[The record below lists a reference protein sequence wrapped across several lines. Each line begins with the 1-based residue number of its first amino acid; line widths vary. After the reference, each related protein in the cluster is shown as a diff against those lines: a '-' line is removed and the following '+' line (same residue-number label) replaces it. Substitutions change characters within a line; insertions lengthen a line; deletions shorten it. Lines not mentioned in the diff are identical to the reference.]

1 MFMSRTSVSSSF
13 SWKLAG
19 LAGLLMW
26 SCACAPDAEE
36 GIDTEQMP
44 PPDEEQGTFIEEG
57 DEKADANGVEEASYD
72 GICVLSFVNEGTEE
86 EILDAVHAWPG
97 EAIVAAK
104 RGDDGVF
111 GTSDDRKFDTLEELD
126 AVDWV
131 GRITFGQLKR
141 RAETLGHCLE
151 LSEEY
156 VLPGEEMASF
166 RIAERAMKEVDKK
179 KAEDADGLARR
190 DAHPKSHGC
199 VKAFVEVE
207 QGLDA
212 RHQVGVF
219 ASPGKVYPAWIRV
232 SNGSF
237 NIQSDLVGD
246 IRGFALKVMDVPG
259 DKVLEHKRDARTQDF
274 LFINSPT
281 MFVRTPLDY
290 VELAGKTFDGNPATF
305 FLSLDPREWKIR
317 ELRNLLGATTKQ
329 PMNPLRSRYWS
340 TTPYMWGEGGAVK
353 HSVRPC
359 DGEDVEGRIG
369 DESEN
374 FLREAMGVHLSQ
386 TEGCFE
392 FLVQL
397 QKDAES
403 MPIEDATIPWQEE
416 FSPFVK
422 VATVRIPMQEFDTKE
437 QDELCE
443 HLSFNPWHTL
453 PEHRP
458 LGNINRTRRIVYD
471 MISAYRHQ
479 LNGVS
484 EREPEG
490 HEF

>member
-1 MFMSRTSVSSSF
+1 MKCWSKFEMLSSWRAWSVASVVA
-13 SWKLAG
+13 LA
-19 LAGLLMW
+19 
-26 SCACAPDAEE
+26 CACTPQEE
-36 GIDTEQMP
+36 AGVEQTL
-44 PPDEEQGTFIEEG
+44 PPDEAQGTFVEQGEG
-57 DEKADANGVEEASYD
+57 KADANGIEEASYD
-72 GICVLSFVNEGTEE
+72 GICVLSFVNEASEE
-86 EILDAVHAWPG
+86 EIREAVHAWPG
-97 EAIVAAK
+97 DAIIEAL
-104 RGDDGVF
+104 RGEDGVV
-111 GTSDDRKFDTLEELD
+111 GSQDDVKFDTLEQLD

-131 GRITFGQLKR
+131 GRITFGQLQR
-141 RAETLGHCLE
+141 RARALGYCLE
-151 LSEEY
+151 VSQEY

-166 RIAERAMKEVDKK
+166 RIAERAMREVKEKQQ
-179 KAEDADGLARR
+179 EDVLGLARR
-190 DAHPKSHGC
+190 DAHPKAHGC

-207 QGLDA
+207 QGLDP
-212 RHQVGVF
+212 RDQVGVF
-219 ASPGKVYPAWIRV
+219 SQPGKVYPAWVRL

-237 NIQSDLVGD
+237 SMQSDLVGD
-246 IRGFALKVMDVPG
+246 IRGFALKLMEVPG
-259 DKVLEHKRDARTQDF
+259 EKVLEHKRSAQTQDF

-290 VELAGKTFDGNPATF
+290 VELAEKTFDGNPATF

-317 ELRNLLGATTKQ
+317 ELRNLLGAVSKQ

-340 TTPYMWGEGGAVK
+340 TTPYAWGEGVAVK

-369 DESEN
+369 DESED
-374 FLREAMGVHLSQ
+374 FLREAMGVHLTQ
-386 TEGCFE
+386 TQGCFE
-392 FLVQL
+392 FLVQR
-397 QKDAES
+397 QEDAEA
-403 MPIEDATIPWQEE
+403 MPIEDATIAWQEE
-416 FSPFVK
+416 YSPFVK
-422 VATVRIPMQEFDTKE
+422 VATVRIPMQAFDTAE

-479 LNGVS
+479 LNGVT
-484 EREPEG
+484 EREPQG